1 MKMDLMDMG
10 YSMKDIKDMTPYQA
24 NEILKKKD

>member
-10 YSMKDIKDMTPYQA
+10 YSMKDIKNMTPLEAHQ
-24 NEILKKKD
+24 ILQKKD